1 MRLPW
6 AALLCGMILC
16 LGCPRTT
23 PTSLTESPE
32 AFLHKVEVRMQAGLD
47 MLYFSAVV
55 EQYHDL
61 CTVLYPVLTETLEEG
76 YDAFRQR
83 NGLLYNAAVRYVMLP
98 VAFAPFIE
106 RAERER
112 IERLANTWIPAQAKS
127 TITAYLQGLPA
138 AQQYSQCTDFK
149 SDVLAGEYDAAKHV
163 PQAAKVIQDAEAEV
177 ARWRREQRNHNGY
190 RRNRF

>member
-1 MRLPW
+1 MRLRW

-16 LGCPRTT
+16 LGCPRAI

-47 MLYFSAVV
+47 VLYFAAVV

-61 CTVLYPVLTETLEEG
+61 CMVLYPVLTETLEEG
-76 YDAFRQR
+76 YDAFHQR
-83 NGLLYNAAVRYVMLP
+83 NGLLHDAAIRYVMLP

-112 IERLANTWIPAQAKS
+112 IERLVNTWIPARAKS
-127 TITAYLQGLPA
+127 AIIAYLQGLPA
-138 AQQYSQCTDFK
+138 AHRYSQCTDFK

-163 PQAAKVIQDAEAEV
+163 PQAAKVIQEAEAEV
-177 ARWRREQRNHNGY
+177 TRWRSAQRNHNGY
-190 RRNRF
+190 RRNR

>member
-1 MRLPW
+1 MRLRW
-6 AALLCGMILC
+6 AALLCGMMLC
-16 LGCPRTT
+16 LGCPRAT

-32 AFLHKVEVRMQAGLD
+32 AFLHKVEVRMEAGLD
-47 MLYFSAVV
+47 MLYFSAAV

-61 CTVLYPVLTETLEEG
+61 CTVLYPILTGTLEEG

-83 NGLLYNAAVRYVMLP
+83 NGLLYDAAVRYVMLP

-112 IERLANTWIPAQAKS
+112 IERLVNTGIPARAKS
-127 TITAYLQGLPA
+127 AMLTYLQGLPA
-138 AQQYSQCTDFK
+138 AYRYSQCTDFK
-149 SDVLAGEYDAAKHV
+149 SDVLAGEYDAAKHI

-177 ARWRREQRNHNGY
+177 ARWRSEQRNHNGY
-190 RRNRF
+190 RRHR

>member
-1 MRLPW
+1 MRLRW
-6 AALLCGMILC
+6 AALLCGMVLC
-16 LGCPRTT
+16 LGCPRAT

-47 MLYFSAVV
+47 MLYFSAAV

-76 YDAFRQR
+76 YDVFRQR
-83 NGLLYNAAVRYVMLP
+83 NGLLYDAAVRYVMLP

-106 RAERER
+106 RAEKER
-112 IERLANTWIPAQAKS
+112 IERLVDTLIPARAKS
-127 TITAYLQGLPA
+127 AMITYLRGLPA
-138 AQQYSQCTDFK
+138 AYRYSQCTDFK

-163 PQAAKVIQDAEAEV
+163 PQATKVIQDAEAEV
-177 ARWRREQRNHNGY
+177 ARWRSEQRNHNGY
-190 RRNRF
+190 RRTR